1 MRVVVTGGAG
11 GPSLL
16 KMKERERQDS
26 EEKVSGGAERKRNSY
41 EQKE

>member
-16 KMKERERQDS
+16 KMKERERQDG
-26 EEKVSGGAERKRNSY
+26 EEKVSGGAERNTSN
-41 EQKE
+41 